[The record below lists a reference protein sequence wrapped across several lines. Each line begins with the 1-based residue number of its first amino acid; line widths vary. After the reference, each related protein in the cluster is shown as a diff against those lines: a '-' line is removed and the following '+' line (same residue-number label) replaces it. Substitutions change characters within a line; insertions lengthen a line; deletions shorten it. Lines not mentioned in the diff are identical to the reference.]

1 MQFCSIFQPN
11 PIFTAVTT
19 TTLTVSGLTPAG
31 FVKTATGAGGLLS
44 TEAFGANTYIPYSS
58 GSGFTYSANL
68 TFTDPNLACA
78 GGITSLSQTLKS
90 NTVLYTNYN
99 MLGAY
104 LLKGNQAAT
113 SYFVLPNQIGTGGDT
128 GTAENTSFK
137 VIGKINNMLS
147 PISTGNPTQWEYVDL
162 WYYVGGSTYMLR
174 SSCSGPGGSY
184 AIRPLT
190 LAVGAHLTQ
199 FVLNTD
205 GTCSFDD
212 IVKINHITEYTAYH
226 GTIFDASVATS
237 TTLTTKA
244 RYLKVSVS
252 TSAYTVDSGATLDD
266 VVVCNSTTAF
276 AVSIPSS
283 YGAGR
288 ILTITNVNTGNI
300 TVTAY
305 GASTIAG
312 EATITLVQYESIQ
325 IVDYAIGKWCVI

>member
-1 MQFCSIFQPN
+1 MWI
-11 PIFTAVTT
+11 
-19 TTLTVSGLTPAG
+19 
-31 FVKTATGAGGLLS
+31 
-44 TEAFGANTYIPYSS
+44 Y
-58 GSGFTYSANL
+58 
-68 TFTDPNLACA
+68 
-78 GGITSLSQTLKS
+78 GIT
-90 NTVLYTNYN
+90 
-99 MLGAY
+99 
-104 LLKGNQAAT
+104 
-113 SYFVLPNQIGTGGDT
+113 
-128 GTAENTSFK
+128 
-137 VIGKINNMLS
+137 
-147 PISTGNPTQWEYVDL
+147 
-162 WYYVGGSTYMLR
+162 